1 MPQPQLTRIDRVRGC
16 LLGLAVGDALGA
28 PLEGLS
34 AQQIRAHYGH
44 VIDFVDGA
52 RAWKRKPYR
61 WRLPGL
67 YSDDTQQAM
76 ALCDILLEHGLVD
89 RERLAGLY
97 LGMATPKG
105 TYVGAHRGIGRS
117 FRQVLAD
124 LERGVSPR
132 ETGQRSAGI
141 GAAMRIAPVALYYHG
156 EPEAMYAA
164 VMAASLMTHRDIRSL
179 AGAMAV
185 VHAVRRLSAGAQRDP
200 SFLFRLAADVAREE
214 GRIQAEYAGTGR
226 VTSLAEHGHGL
237 SRAIAHV
244 ESLLEMPRE
253 CALAA
258 LVEEANRHGADP
270 VCRRATMGFP
280 PACIPTCLYL
290 LMTTDG
296 YEDAITEVINLGGD
310 ADTAGAILG
319 ALAGAH
325 YGIAAIPDRWLIG
338 LQNRDAIDLRASAL
352 HRRSAL
358 GLGIPDLVDTEHE
371 LSAREEAC
379 RESLMAPSRNGGDRG
394 ANHRL

>member
-1 MPQPQLTRIDRVRGC
+1 MPQLTRIDRVRGC

-34 AQQIRAHYGH
+34 AQQIRAHYGQ
-44 VIDFVDGA
+44 VVDYVDGA

-61 WRLPGL
+61 WRMPGL
-67 YSDDTQQAM
+67 YSDDTQQAL
-76 ALCDILLEHGLVD
+76 ALSDVLLECGRVD
-89 RERLAGLY
+89 LDRLAELY
-97 LGMATPKG
+97 LALATPKG
-105 TYVGAHRGIGRS
+105 SYVGAHRGVGRS

-124 LERGVSPR
+124 LERGVSPH

-141 GAAMRIAPVALYYHG
+141 GAAMRIAPVALYFHG
-156 EPEAMYAA
+156 EPEAMSEA

-179 AGAMAV
+179 AGALAV
-185 VHAVRRLSAGAQRDP
+185 AHAVRRLSAGALRDP

-214 GRIQAEYAGTGR
+214 ERIVAQYAGS
-226 VTSLAEHGHGL
+226 VTSIATHGRSL

-244 ESLLEMPRE
+244 ESLLESPRE
-253 CALAA
+253 RALAA

-270 VCRRATMGFP
+270 VCKRATMGFP

-290 LMTTDG
+290 LLTTDG
-296 YEDAITEVINLGGD
+296 FEEAITEVVNLGGD
-310 ADTAGAILG
+310 ADSAGAILG

-325 YGIAAIPDRWLIG
+325 YGIAEIPHRWLVG
-338 LQNRDAIDLRASAL
+338 LQNREAIDMRGRAL
-352 HRRSAL
+352 LRRSSA
-358 GLGIPDLVDTEHE
+358 GLDIPDLIDTEHD
-371 LSAREEAC
+371 LSARENAC
-379 RESLMAPSRNGGDRG
+379 RESLLAHPQNGGDRG